1 MKKFI
6 LIAVIF
12 IVVIFSGW
20 FWWKFYFTYSDGE
33 RSGLLQKFSR
43 RGNVFKT
50 YEGELVLNSLTANGS
65 ISPYSAEKFY
75 FSVADDSLGQV
86 MQAHTYE
93 GKRVVIHYN
102 QKNGVLPWRGDTEF
116 IVDSVRLLD
125 Q

>member
-1 MKKFI
+1 
-6 LIAVIF
+6 
-12 IVVIFSGW
+12 
-20 FWWKFYFTYSDGE
+20 
-33 RSGLLQKFSR
+33 
-43 RGNVFKT
+43 
-50 YEGELVLNSLTANGS
+50 
-65 ISPYSAEKFY
+65 
-75 FSVADDSLGQV
+75 